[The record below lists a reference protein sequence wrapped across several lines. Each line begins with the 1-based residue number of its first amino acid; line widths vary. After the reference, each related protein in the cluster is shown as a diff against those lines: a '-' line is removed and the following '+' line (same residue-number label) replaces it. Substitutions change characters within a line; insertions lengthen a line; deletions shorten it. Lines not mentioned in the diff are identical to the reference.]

1 MILIKT
7 YNDLLEVG
15 EVERDRMDFVLATIK
30 DHKGSEE
37 YKLAVDAELYYA
49 HQNPTI
55 MNFQK
60 FVYNQFGKA
69 VPDIWSA
76 NNKIASN
83 WHNYFTTQAVSYL
96 LGNGVSFKNEETKE
110 RLGDKFDRMVEKAAI
125 HAKNARVSFGF
136 WNLDHLEVFTL
147 NEFAPLLDE
156 EDGGL
161 KAGVRFWQIDDN
173 KPLRATLY
181 ELNGYT
187 DYIKRKDKDIE
198 ILHKKRAYK
207 EIVRTSEV
215 EGEVIID
222 GENYPGFPIVPLWNV
237 NKQSD
242 LAGNRGTIDAY
253 DLMISGLV
261 NNVSDGE
268 FIYWILKNCGGM
280 DAMDDAKFIEQLKLT
295 HVAHADGDDGAEVEG
310 HNVSV
315 EFQATA
321 EALDRLE
328 RQLFKDYMGL
338 KVEDISAGAT
348 NDQIQSAYE
357 PLNQK
362 TDQFEYCVN
371 DFIMGILEL
380 AGIEDEPT
388 YTRSQMSNRA
398 ETLDMVLQSAEYL
411 DDEYVTQKILTLLGD
426 ADKAEEVQQRKVAE
440 MADRYHLETD
450 EEVTE
455 KPTVVETEQSVA
467 TISQGDQ
474 YRIPLEFKNQNGENL
489 TTEDVKD
496 IEVIIGNIRK
506 TLLDGGVGFDS
517 ESEVFYIHIMQEET
531 FTMSGIVKITAR
543 ILFANGDVVGVNLGS
558 INFNNTNSKAVLK

>member
-7 YNDLLEVG
+7 YNDLLAVG
-15 EVERDRMDFVLATIK
+15 ENEKDRMDFVLATINA
-30 DHKGSEE
+30 HKGSAE

-96 LGNGVSFKNEETKE
+96 LGNGITFKEDSNKE
-110 RLGDKFDRMVEKAAI
+110 KLGDKFDRMVEKAAT
-125 HAKNARVSFGF
+125 HAKNAGVAFGF
-136 WNLDHLEVFTL
+136 WNLDHLEVFSL
-147 NEFAPLLDE
+147 NEFAPLYDE

-181 ELNGYT
+181 ELDGYT
-187 DYIKRKDKDIE
+187 DYIKRKDEDME
-198 ILHKKRAYK
+198 VLHEKRAYK

-280 DAMDDAKFIEQLKLT
+280 DAMDDARFIEQLKLT

-315 EFQATA
+315 EFQATS

-338 KVEDISAGAT
+338 KVDDISAGAT

-426 ADKAEEVQQRKVAE
+426 ADKVEEVMKRKAE
-440 MADRYHLETD
+440 QELARY
-450 EEVTE
+450 
-455 KPTVVETEQSVA
+455 SVIDPIEPA
-467 TISQGDQ
+467 
-474 YRIPLEFKNQNGENL
+474 
-489 TTEDVKD
+489 EDD
-496 IEVIIGNIRK
+496 IE
-506 TLLDGGVGFDS
+506 
-517 ESEVFYIHIMQEET
+517 E
-531 FTMSGIVKITAR
+531 
-543 ILFANGDVVGVNLGS
+543 
-558 INFNNTNSKAVLK
+558 

>member
-15 EVERDRMDFVLATIK
+15 EVEKDRMEFVLATIK
-30 DHKGSEE
+30 DHKGSAE

-55 MNFQK
+55 MTFQK

-96 LGNGVSFKNEETKE
+96 LGNGVSFKKEETKGK
-110 RLGDKFDRMVEKAAI
+110 LGDKFDRMVEKAAI
-125 HAKNARVSFGF
+125 HAKNAGVAFGF
-136 WNLDHLEVFTL
+136 WNLDHLEVFSL
-147 NEFAPLLDE
+147 NEFTPLYDE

-181 ELNGYT
+181 ELDGYT

-198 ILHKKRAYK
+198 ILHDKRAYK

-215 EGEVIID
+215 EGDVVLD

-242 LAGNRGTIDAY
+242 LVGNRGTIDAY

-280 DAMDDAKFIEQLKLT
+280 DAVDDAKFIEQLKLT

-411 DDEYVTQKILTLLGD
+411 DEEYVTKKILTLLGD
-426 ADKAEEVQQRKVAE
+426 ADELDDVLKRKAEMELNRFANN
-440 MADRYHLETD
+440 
-450 EEVTE
+450 
-455 KPTVVETEQSVA
+455 TEQ
-467 TISQGDQ
+467 
-474 YRIPLEFKNQNGENL
+474 NNNGGE
-489 TTEDVKD
+489 
-496 IEVIIGNIRK
+496 
-506 TLLDGGVGFDS
+506 
-517 ESEVFYIHIMQEET
+517 
-531 FTMSGIVKITAR
+531 
-543 ILFANGDVVGVNLGS
+543 
-558 INFNNTNSKAVLK
+558 